1 MVYSVKAIANYFID
15 KGQVDNAPLTPMKLL
30 KLVYI
35 ANGWHLA
42 HTDKPLFDDRVEA
55 WKYGPV
61 IPELYHEFKHYGH
74 EPIQTYAQEPAC
86 LRTTQKEPS
95 ISDGF
100 TDIEHFLDAVWDEY
114 KVHDAIYLS
123 SLTHLSGTPWD
134 IAIRNGESVID
145 NDVIRDYYRKK
156 MEANDDR

>member
-1 MVYSVKAIANYFID
+1 MYSVKAIANYFID
-15 KGQVDNAPLTPMKLL
+15 KGKADNDPLTPMKLL

-42 HTDKPLFDDRVEA
+42 YTDKPLFEDRVEA

-74 EPIQTYAQEPAC
+74 EPIQKHAQEPAC
-86 LRTTQKEPS
+86 LHTSHRES
-95 ISDGF
+95 SNSEVF

-123 SLTHLSGTPWD
+123 SLTHMSGTPWD
-134 IAIRNGESVID
+134 IANRNGEPVID
-145 NDVIRDYYRKK
+145 NEVIRDYYRKK
-156 MEANDDR
+156 MEGNDDR